1 MSYCVVELNYENML
15 YIDTISTDW
24 VHRICHMYQ
33 SFTDDGTVLY
43 SNISRSGSKAVMREK
58 APALRD
64 NAKTAPNKTYGVGE
78 YHRVAEEK
86 AMKHNVDPRLVQAVI
101 SAESNWNPNAVSQK
115 GAVGMMQLM
124 PKTARDMGVGNPLNA
139 DENIEGGVKYLRYL
153 LNKFQGNLALAL
165 AAYNAGPSLVEKV
178 GGIPSIPETVKYVR
192 QVMNEYSGGGH
203 TAWDTSSDSTK
214 IRRVVLK
221 DGTLLITNSY
231 DTAHSYK

>member
-1 MSYCVVELNYENML
+1 MKIFCILIL
-15 YIDTISTDW
+15 FLLIGITAHAD
-24 VHRICHMYQ
+24 MYQ
-33 SFTDDGTVLY
+33 SVTDDGTVLY
-43 SNISRSGSKAVMREK
+43 SNISRSGSKAVVKEK
-58 APALRD
+58 APVLRD
-64 NAKTAPNKTYGVGE
+64 NAKTAQNKTYGIGE
-78 YHRVAEEK
+78 FHRIAEEK

-153 LNKFQGNLALAL
+153 LNKFRGNLALAL

-203 TAWDTSSDSTK
+203 AAWNTSSDNAK
-214 IRRVVLK
+214 LLRVVLK

-231 DTAHSYK
+231 DTARSYK

>member
-1 MSYCVVELNYENML
+1 MKEN
-15 YIDTISTDW
+15 
-24 VHRICHMYQ
+24 
-33 SFTDDGTVLY
+33 
-43 SNISRSGSKAVMREK
+43 
-58 APALRD
+58 APALRHND
-64 NAKTAPNKTYGVGE
+64 KSTPNKNYGIGE
-78 YHRVAEEK
+78 FHRVAEEK
-86 AMKHNVDPRLVQAVI
+86 AMKHNIDPRLVQAVI
-101 SAESNWNPNAVSQK
+101 SAESNWNPNAVSPK

-124 PKTARDMGVGNPLNA
+124 PKTARDMGVSNPLNA

-153 LNKFQGNLALAL
+153 LNKFGGNLALAL

-203 TAWDTSSDSTK
+203 TAWDTRGDSAK
-214 IRRVVLK
+214 ILRVVLT

>member
-1 MSYCVVELNYENML
+1 ML
-15 YIDTISTDW
+15 FLQIAFTANAD
-24 VHRICHMYQ
+24 MYR
-33 SFTDDGTVLY
+33 SVTDDGIVLY
-43 SNISRSGSKAVMREK
+43 SNISRSGSKAVMKEK
-58 APALRD
+58 APVLRN
-64 NAKTAPNKTYGVGE
+64 NAKTARNKNHGIGE
-78 YHRVAEEK
+78 FHRVAEEK
-86 AMKHNVDPRLVQAVI
+86 AMKHNIDPELVKAVI

-153 LNKFQGNLALAL
+153 LNKFRGDLALAL

-178 GGIPSIPETVKYVR
+178 GGVPSIPETVKYVR
-192 QVMNEYSGGGH
+192 QVMNEYSGGGQ
-203 TAWDTSSDSTK
+203 TAWDINSGSAK

-221 DGTLLITNSY
+221 DGTLLITNLY